1 MKKVFTLFA
10 CIALTFGIHAQDMQ
24 VKDLALTGMVKTQF
38 SRMGRGYTSLDDASG
53 NSLQIYNESASWAYG
68 EYTVTAYL
76 AADDITLSGSGTWN
90 LVNEIETLVATLTDD
105 EQTVT
110 YNITATVS
118 AIKNYTLTCN
128 DAQYFKPASAEA
140 TTFVGQVEGVTLKIT
155 IDNMKTGN
163 NAEVY
168 GVYGET
174 DIMAEKVSIL
184 GTTKKYTL
192 SGTFNDAIGNTYKV
206 TMKATPMEATSI
218 EITDATYQEEDGD
231 IIITGVWNETN
242 LQVTLN
248 ASYTLEDSLI
258 YETATMELGDTLANA
273 TAPTFTK
280 TEDTFTFTGEFV
292 HADETAIYSVSISGV
307 KLVVVKDA
315 QFTDM
320 VKTQISL
327 TDSGY
332 TALDDSLGNSIK
344 IYNESA
350 DWGYGEF
357 AVSAYIAA
365 DDISVN
371 GTGTWALVDELETL
385 TATLTDGSNT
395 FIYNITASSPLFKT
409 STITCEEAQYYQ
421 LLGTEATVFMGE
433 VDGQLLK
440 ITIYNMVEG
449 DNYKVL
455 GTYGDM
461 SLSAETV
468 QVSSDN
474 TLCTASGTFK
484 DSIGNKYIV
493 AINADPL
500 QNTLIEVDNATYTEA
515 DGDIIITGV
524 WNETIFYITL
534 LASSTLD
541 GVVYE
546 DVSMELGD
554 VRAASPLARF
564 SKTNNA
570 FTLTGEFILADET
583 AIYSLNIWGTI
594 TTTAFENITTTDKAV
609 KIIENGQL
617 IIIREGVKYNA
628 QGVRL

>member
-1 MKKVFTLFA
+1 MKKIFTLFA
-10 CIALTFGIHAQDMQ
+10 FIAIVLSSSAQEMQ
-24 VKDLALTGMVKTQF
+24 LKDLSLTGMVKTQF
-38 SRMGRGYTSLDDASG
+38 SRMGRGYTSLDDATG

-76 AADDITLSGSGTWN
+76 AAEEITLSGSGTWN
-90 LVNEIETLVATLTDD
+90 LVNEVETLVATLTDD

-128 DAQYFKPASAEA
+128 DAQYFKPVSAEA

-155 IDNMKTGN
+155 IDNMQTGTN
-163 NAEVY
+163 QEVY

-206 TMKATPMEATSI
+206 SMKATPMAATSI
-218 EITDATYQEEDGD
+218 EITDATYQEVDGD
-231 IIITGVWNETN
+231 IVITGLWNDSE
-242 LQVTLN
+242 LKVTIN
-248 ASYTLEDSLI
+248 ASSTTDSLVYEDATLEV
-258 YETATMELGDTLANA
+258 GDILANS
-273 TAPTFTK
+273 TAATFTQ
-280 TEDTFTFTGEFV
+280 TEDGFTLTGEFIHV
-292 HADETAIYSVSISGV
+292 DETAIYSLNISGV

-327 TDSGY
+327 TDSSY
-332 TALDDSLGNSIK
+332 TALDDTLGNSIK
-344 IYNESA
+344 IYNASA

-357 AVSAYIAA
+357 AVSAYISA
-365 DDISVN
+365 DDITIN

-385 TATLTDGSNT
+385 TATLTDGNNT
-395 FIYNITASSPLFKT
+395 VIYNITASSPLFKT

-474 TLCTASGTFK
+474 PLCTASGTFK
-484 DSIGNKYIV
+484 DSIGNKYLV
-493 AINADPL
+493 AINATPL
-500 QNTLIEVDNATYTEA
+500 QKTPIEVDNATYTEA
-515 DGDIIITGV
+515 DGDIIITGI

-617 IIIREGVKYNA
+617 IIIRDGVKLNA
-628 QGVRL
+628 QGQRF